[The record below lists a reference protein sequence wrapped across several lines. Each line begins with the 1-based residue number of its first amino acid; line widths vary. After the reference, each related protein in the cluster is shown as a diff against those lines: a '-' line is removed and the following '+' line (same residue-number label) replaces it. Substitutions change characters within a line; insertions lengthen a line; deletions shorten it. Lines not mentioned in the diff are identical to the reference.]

1 MLVYILNA
9 VYKSLTLYQQQSDK
23 FRLIG
28 FALSL
33 IEATPAEKKSVKK
46 WK

>member
-1 MLVYILNA
+1 MRHIYST
-9 VYKSLTLYQQQSDK
+9 YKEHYKARSG
-23 FRLIG
+23 G

-46 WK
+46 WKCHHR